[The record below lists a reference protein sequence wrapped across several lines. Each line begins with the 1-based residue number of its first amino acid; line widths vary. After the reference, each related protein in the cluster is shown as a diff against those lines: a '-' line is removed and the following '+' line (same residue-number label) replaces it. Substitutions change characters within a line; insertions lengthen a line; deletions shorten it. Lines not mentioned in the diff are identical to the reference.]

1 MRFFIEIKKLKR
13 TSFIVVFVCN
23 ISTVVQLYLRQDA
36 VNIVLFLLNLL
47 LLLLYIFLSVKSNT
61 QQLERVINK
70 MPTDIIEIA
79 ILGAVIAGITM
90 GLLSI

>member
-1 MRFFIEIKKLKR
+1 
-13 TSFIVVFVCN
+13 
-23 ISTVVQLYLRQDA
+23 
-36 VNIVLFLLNLL
+36 
-47 LLLLYIFLSVKSNT
+47 
-61 QQLERVINK
+61 LERVINK